1 MTDTPACDHGPMS
14 LQNDIRSIRSR
25 VKHWRD
31 EVSHG
36 RITDSDEQRQNL
48 LIGSLAS
55 AAQDRLSGD
64 AASESVWLAPLGS
77 PQIDVA
83 GASSSAE
90 LAAAPESGFALVPSN
105 HPGMFRVGVQLGA
118 DLLGPLAEA
127 SSSTREWLDAQAG
140 ENDAS

>member
-1 MTDTPACDHGPMS
+1 M
-14 LQNDIRSIRSR
+14 
-25 VKHWRD
+25 
-31 EVSHG
+31 SHG
-36 RITDSDEQRQNL
+36 RITASDEQRQNL

-140 ENDAS
+140 ESLLITIDPNDANDQNYVAVPIFPSVAQRLRTPQ